1 MKNVFFFI
9 SICCFSAHS
18 QVGIGTTTP
27 DSSSILHLESSDSG
41 FLVPRLTELE
51 KNSIASPAVGLL
63 IYQINNGNGFWYYDG
78 SVWRSFL
85 GGEIYVFENG
95 LYEESGIVKL
105 GGVLIEDT
113 EINLDDND
121 LTIAAGMGGYLG
133 NLFIEGSSRTVLETN
148 LEDDYVSFGGGYPG
162 VDGDD
167 GTTFNDSGNA
177 TYTKDFI
184 AGFYKGESGGS
195 AIGLGSIEYMVDG
208 TSELFLDLSALS
220 PMENLEAD
228 LGAGSPYQSGPVRN
242 WDDVYA
248 EDFVATSGEIYNIA
262 ADEEQ
267 RGLKEIMQLK
277 PIVYREAE
285 REIGGRVSTI
295 DERDLRLGFLI
306 DDLLDFIPE
315 AVKTSDWYV
324 LKEGEVPVK
333 KTIENP
339 TGIMYNQ
346 IIPVLVNAIQEQQK
360 QIDALKERSRQ

>member
-1 MKNVFFFI
+1 MKNVFFLI
-9 SICCFSAHS
+9 VICCFSAYS
-18 QVGIGTTTP
+18 QVRVGTTTP
-27 DSSSILHLESSDSG
+27 DSSSILHLESSNAA
-41 FLVPRLTELE
+41 FLVPRLTEVE
-51 KNSIASPAVGLL
+51 KNSIVSPAVGLL
-63 IYQINNGNGFWYYDG
+63 IYQIDNGNGFWYHDG
-78 SVWRSFL
+78 NVWRSFL

-95 LYEESGIVKL
+95 LYEESGIVRL
-105 GGVLIEDT
+105 GGVLIEDM

-133 NLFIEGSSRTVLETN
+133 NLFIEGSSRTVLGTN
-148 LEDDYVSFGGGYPG
+148 LEDDYVSFGGGCPG

-167 GTTFNDSGNA
+167 GTTFNDSGNS

-184 AGFYKGESGGS
+184 EGFYKGESGGA
-195 AIGLGSIEYMVDG
+195 AIGLGSIEYMVDD
-208 TSELFLDLSALS
+208 TSELFLDVSTLS

-228 LGAGSPYQSGPVRN
+228 LGAESPYQSGPVRN

-262 ADEEQ
+262 TDGEQ

-277 PIVYREAE
+277 PMVCREVE
-285 REIGGRVSTI
+285 RKMGRRVSTM

-306 DDLLDFIPE
+306 DNLLDFVQE

-324 LKEGEVPVK
+324 LKEGEAPVK
-333 KTIENP
+333 KTVENP

-346 IIPVLVNAIQEQQK
+346 IIPVLVNAIQE
-360 QIDALKERSRQ
+360 